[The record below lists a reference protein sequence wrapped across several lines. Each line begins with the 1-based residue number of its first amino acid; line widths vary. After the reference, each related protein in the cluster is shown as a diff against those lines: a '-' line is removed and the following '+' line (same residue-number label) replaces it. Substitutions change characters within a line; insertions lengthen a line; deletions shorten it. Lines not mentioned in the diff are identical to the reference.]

1 MMYRVIHHVA
11 AMMPRRWWTMVDDP
25 MVVDRV
31 MHHHDAM
38 NLRRRRC
45 RDHHA
50 KSNQSCNQQ
59 SLHAASPF
67 VGRTAACTQQCEK
80 TPIVV
85 SATIRYTCRP

>member
-1 MMYRVIHHVA
+1 MDHVP

-25 MVVDRV
+25 VVDRM

-38 NLRRRRC
+38 NLRRCRC

-50 KSNQSCNQQ
+50 KSNQSRNQQ

-67 VGRTAACTQQCEK
+67 VGRAAACAQQCEK